1 MVSKQRY
8 DNREFTRLILSL
20 GKLCN
25 HQSKKVFLWLL
36 YPPHLSHVTMY
47 FLNQHVGDNSIVS
60 QRNPDSDVRLASLD
74 SVIGLR
80 SEELCGPQKVGS
92 HVVGRLFTVD
102 FDAA

>member
-1 MVSKQRY
+1 MVSKQRCN
-8 DNREFTRLILSL
+8 NREFTRLILSL

-25 HQSKKVFLWLL
+25 HQPKKVFLWLL
-36 YPPHLSHVTMY
+36 YPPHLSHATTC

-74 SVIGLR
+74 FVIGLR